1 MTGLYLVTKQT
12 RDLSDIR
19 FGEL

>member
-1 MTGLYLVTKQT
+1 MTDLYLVTKQT

>member
-1 MTGLYLVTKQT
+1 MTGLYLVTKQS